1 MLPCPWPQVEHTPT
15 VHKRIL
21 DVLPG
26 VSGGVARVM
35 VSHAMQQAAPLCQD
49 ALLAARCHAWLRTLG
64 AR

>member
-1 MLPCPWPQVEHTPT
+1 VEHTPP

-35 VSHAMQQAAPLCQD
+35 VSWDKQSSLP
-49 ALLAARCHAWLRTLG
+49 ARCHPHTGLGQGAQVPRGTNART
-64 AR
+64 R